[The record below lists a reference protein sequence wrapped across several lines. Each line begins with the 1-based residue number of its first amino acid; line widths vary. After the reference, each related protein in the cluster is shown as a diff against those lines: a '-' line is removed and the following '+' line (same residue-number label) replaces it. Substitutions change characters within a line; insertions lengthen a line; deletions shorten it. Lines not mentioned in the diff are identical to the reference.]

1 MKVKDNRCNNSEQ
14 EGFNKKAADYLVD
27 RSCPEGVLAKN
38 DRYEI
43 HVVKVKGCDEP
54 NRVEIEIYD
63 KGRLMYYETSS
74 VISAINGNI
83 INSNHARSAFKSKS
97 HLTEIFRCLEQE
109 VKSNPDVVETE
120 CREEITL
127 RKIAEHIDGMS
138 ELHKE
143 QCNIDTSNE
152 EIVMTIDVFEG
163 LLSLVQKKMPSAYR
177 VDMSSI
183 IRRGG
188 DLGLLYMSQGKDSRI
203 IDGYYVGTDVH
214 LCSVN
219 GFKNGNTGEKIYK
232 EYSHREKVRSIR
244 TVVFK

>member
-14 EGFNKKAADYLVD
+14 KGFNKKAADYLID

-43 HVVKVKGCDEP
+43 HVVKVKGCSEP

-63 KGRLMYYETSS
+63 RGRLMYYETAS

-83 INSNHARSAFKSKS
+83 INSKHARSAFKSKS
-97 HLTEIFRCLEQE
+97 HLTEIFRCMEKE

-120 CREEITL
+120 CKEEITL

-138 ELHKE
+138 ELHKA
-143 QCNIDTSNE
+143 QCNIDNSNKE
-152 EIVMTIDVFEG
+152 TVMTIDVFEG
-163 LLSLVQKKMPSAYR
+163 LLSLVQKKMPSAYS

-188 DLGLLYMSQGKDSRI
+188 NLGLLYISKGKDSRI

-219 GFKNGNTGEKIYK
+219 GFKNRNTGEKIYE
-232 EYSHREKVRSIR
+232 EYLHREKVRSTMMIE
-244 TVVFK
+244 FK